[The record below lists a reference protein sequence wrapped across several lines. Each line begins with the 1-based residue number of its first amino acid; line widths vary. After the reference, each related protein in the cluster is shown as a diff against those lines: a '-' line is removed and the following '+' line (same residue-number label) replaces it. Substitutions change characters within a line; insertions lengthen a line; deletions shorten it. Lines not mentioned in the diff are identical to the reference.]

1 MAARL
6 DAILI
11 SGGNDDIDPINY
23 GELPS
28 PNLFQISSERDFWE
42 FALYQKFKEA
52 GKPILGICRG
62 CQVINVF
69 EGGSLFQNLC
79 EQIENCSNHFT
90 CDKQMCE
97 LYHTIK
103 IEPDSRLY
111 QIFGSDTLAI
121 NSFHNQAVKQIAPEF
136 KVSALSEDGIIE
148 AIETNSDAF
157 IIGIQAHPE
166 ALTADY
172 PHFMNLFEAFIS
184 AARKKTDGYLGH
196 NPERKSA
203 APCLSVPD
211 FASSLSF
218 SFKIKIY
225 LYPHIDFLHIRVY
238 TIRIILT

>member
-184 AARKKTDGYLGH
+184 AARKK
-196 NPERKSA
+196 
-203 APCLSVPD
+203 
-211 FASSLSF
+211 
-218 SFKIKIY
+218 
-225 LYPHIDFLHIRVY
+225 
-238 TIRIILT
+238 LTAI